1 MQAQSKHAVHKKAPA
16 YQEAQ
21 PRNVLVVRRQYPCTA
36 VWPFNFTKHFH
47 KCPLISISGKDTTF
61 YYLVIQEKKTHTH
74 KEHKKKKIHRAVP
87 EVHLDLTAPCL
98 CKLSLWF

>member
-1 MQAQSKHAVHKKAPA
+1 MQAQTEHAVHKKAPA

-47 KCPLISISGKDTTF
+47 KCPLISISGEDTTF
-61 YYLVIQEKKTHTH
+61 YYLVIQ
-74 KEHKKKKIHRAVP
+74 
-87 EVHLDLTAPCL
+87 
-98 CKLSLWF
+98 F

>member
-1 MQAQSKHAVHKKAPA
+1 MQAQSEHAVHKKAPA

-21 PRNVLVVRRQYPCTA
+21 PRNVLVVKRQYPCTA

-47 KCPLISISGKDTTF
+47 KCPLISISGEDTTF
-61 YYLVIQEKKTHTH
+61 YYLVIQFFKKT
-74 KEHKKKKIHRAVP
+74 KGHKKKKIHRAVP
-87 EVHLDLTAPCL
+87 EVHLELTAPCL

>member
-1 MQAQSKHAVHKKAPA
+1 MQAQSEHAVHKKAPA

-47 KCPLISISGKDTTF
+47 KWPLISISGKDTTF
-61 YYLVIQEKKTHTH
+61 YYLVIQ
-74 KEHKKKKIHRAVP
+74 KKKNNNTKNIKRKKSTEQFQKYIGAYCT
-87 EVHLDLTAPCL
+87 L
-98 CKLSLWF
+98 FM